1 MMTRK
6 DYVSVADI
14 LNLFRDD
21 VDKQFM
27 IDLVN
32 EFSDFF
38 QEDNPRFNP
47 KRFHEAVFA
56 E

>member
-6 DYVSVADI
+6 DYVNVADI
-14 LNLFRDD
+14 LNLFRDSM
-21 VDKQFM
+21 DKHLM
-27 IDLVN
+27 TDLVN

-38 QEDNPRFNP
+38 IEDNPRFNSQ
-47 KRFHEAVFA
+47 KFSEAVFA